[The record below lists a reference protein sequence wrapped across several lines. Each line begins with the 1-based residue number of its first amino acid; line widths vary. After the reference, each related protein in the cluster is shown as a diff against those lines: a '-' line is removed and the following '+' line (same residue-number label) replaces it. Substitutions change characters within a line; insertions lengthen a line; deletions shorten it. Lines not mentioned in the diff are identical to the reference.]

1 MFGFSER
8 PINLNISEDF
18 TMKQSSKKTTAAAAD
33 SPEAKKKALE
43 TAISQIEKN
52 FGRGTIIKMG
62 GDPQMNVSAIS
73 TGSLTLDLALGIG
86 GLPRGRI
93 IEIYG
98 PESSGKT
105 TVALHAIAEAQKAGG
120 EAAFIDAEHAL
131 DPVYAKAL
139 GVNIDDLLVSQ
150 PDSGEQALEICEALV
165 RSGAIDIVVIDS
177 VAALV
182 PQQEIEGD
190 MGASHVGLQ
199 ARLMSQALRKLSGTI
214 AKTNC
219 IVIFINQLREKVGV
233 VYGNPETTTGGRALK
248 FYASVRIDI
257 RKAEMLKNGTEAY
270 GNRVK
275 CKVVKNKVAPP
286 FKVAEFDILYG
297 KGISK
302 SSEILEIGISRGII
316 DKSGA
321 WISYEGTRLGQ
332 GRDNARTYLENDPA
346 LMAELEEKIKAK
358 SAEHSENELEDDLD
372 GDDDDLDIRLLDLE
386 DDLGE

>member
-1 MFGFSER
+1 
-8 PINLNISEDF
+8 
-18 TMKQSSKKTTAAAAD
+18 MKQTKAKATTTAAATPD
-33 SPEAKKKALE
+33 AKKKALE
-43 TAISQIEKN
+43 TAIGQIEKSY
-52 FGRGTIIKMG
+52 GKGTIIKMG
-62 GDPQMNVSAIS
+62 ENPQMNVSAVS
-73 TGSLTLDLALGIG
+73 TGSLTLDLALGVG

-93 IEIYG
+93 VEIYG

-105 TVALHAIAEAQKAGG
+105 TVALHAIAEAQKLGG

-139 GVNIDDLLVSQ
+139 GVDIDNLLVSQ

-233 VYGNPETTTGGRALK
+233 VYGNPKTTTGGRALK

-257 RKAEMLKNGTEAY
+257 RKSEMLKSGSEAY

-302 SSEILEIGISRGII
+302 SSEILEIGINKGII
-316 DKSGA
+316 EKSGA

-332 GRDNARTYLENDPA
+332 GRDNARNLIENDPA
-346 LMAELEEKIKAK
+346 LMAELEAKIKAQA
-358 SAEHSENELEDDLD
+358 SAAEDEFEDTLEDDD
-372 GDDDDLDIRLLDLE
+372 EDLDIRLLDL
-386 DDLGE
+386 DGDLD